1 MSEKGGAMSRKQ
13 SAGMSAVSASNSD
26 LARLIETEQ
35 RLGERLEAARC
46 RCEALREQ
54 ARHEALAAEAALEQ
68 ELATLTATLTAQGDE
83 RLRLEI
89 SAIERDGRAAA
100 ERYASLDDP
109 GSRRL
114 AEAAVRQLRAPAGGP
129 G

>member
-1 MSEKGGAMSRKQ
+1 MRRRQ
-13 SAGMSAVSASNSD
+13 SAGTPAVSASNSD

-35 RLGERLEAARC
+35 RLGERLEATR
-46 RCEALREQ
+46 RQCEALREQ
-54 ARHEALAAEAALEQ
+54 ARHEALAADAALED
-68 ELATLTATLTAQGDE
+68 ELAALTATLTAQDDE

-89 SAIERDGRAAA
+89 SAIERDGRTAS
-100 ERYASLDDP
+100 ERYASLDDA

-114 AEAAVRQLRAPAGGP
+114 AEAAVRRLRSPAGGP